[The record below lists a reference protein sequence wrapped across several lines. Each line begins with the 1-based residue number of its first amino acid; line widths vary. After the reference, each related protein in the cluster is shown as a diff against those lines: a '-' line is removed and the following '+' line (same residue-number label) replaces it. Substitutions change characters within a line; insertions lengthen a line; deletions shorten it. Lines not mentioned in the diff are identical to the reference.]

1 MSSFFKTVS
10 ILTQLCR
17 YAGDLFHGRGVGF
30 GGNGGFLL
38 GGTGPDGMPSFAR
51 AGIDLGALGH
61 HHNASRSSSA
71 LGAGMGIAGINLAS
85 AAQSPELAQA
95 LRQDLSLDSIEHL
108 EAVLGNSVLASP
120 SSVDPSKT
128 LLHDGSTP
136 PPGTPGPNS
145 PSTRS
150 FSSMGMYGGLPQSTS
165 GPGAG
170 LVRHTSMSGDRMGHD
185 HSAQLEGRH
194 YHHGHQHQQH
204 HSHHQQGPSHS
215 RSFSQP
221 PSESRLQMGMSRSTT
236 TTTSSPVKAPF
247 QAIDGNGYGL
257 AYDALVNGGGHSPMH
272 QPNNLHSTEH
282 GEGFSPI
289 GTPNQ
294 SVQSLPHQQ
303 SHSPS
308 HHPHPQLHHSHSHPE
323 GHSHHSHQ
331 QRTPVQSHAQLH
343 AFNSMYPPPTSPS
356 LFGAPVT
363 SMGSLS
369 AAAMALDLHGFQT
382 YQHGHGHPGGHHS
395 SGAGSLGFSPGPA
408 GMASYNQ
415 MMDQYLD
422 FDTNALD
429 LATAVTPSSS
439 GASFATFS
447 HSATSPQS
455 QASPPADQKQQ
466 SHSHVNSSSS
476 HSAPKHN
483 FQSPSPPSHH
493 STDHQSTHFQ
503 SHFGYGNHMNGVV
516 SVDDSMITQPTYT
529 SQNHHQGGGGTI
541 RRESFSYGTIGT
553 AHPMSP
559 PMMIPLNRVHSA
571 GSTGGSSSWQPN
583 GTNQSFSSTGSSGN
597 ARDATMKARNPKRSS
612 WGVLR
617 SLAGAT

>member
-1 MSSFFKTVS
+1 
-10 ILTQLCR
+10 
-17 YAGDLFHGRGVGF
+17 
-30 GGNGGFLL
+30 
-38 GGTGPDGMPSFAR
+38 
-51 AGIDLGALGH
+51 
-61 HHNASRSSSA
+61 
-71 LGAGMGIAGINLAS
+71 MGIAGINLAS

-108 EAVLGNSVLASP
+108 EAVLGNSVLGSP

-150 FSSMGMYGGLPQSTS
+150 FSSMGMYGAMHQNVP
-165 GPGAG
+165 GPGTA
-170 LVRHTSMSGDRMGHD
+170 LVRHASMNGDGMGQD

-194 YHHGHQHQQH
+194 YHQHQSQH
-204 HSHHQQGPSHS
+204 YQQQNHNPHHHHQGPSHS

-221 PSESRLQMGMSRSTT
+221 PSDSRLHMSLSRSTT
-236 TTTSSPVKAPF
+236 TTTSSPVKTPF
-247 QAIDGNGYGL
+247 QSIDGNGYGL
-257 AYDALVNGGGHSPMH
+257 TYDALVNGGHSPMH
-272 QPNNLHSTEH
+272 QPSNSISGEH
-282 GEGFSPI
+282 GDSDGFSPI

-294 SVQSLPHQQ
+294 SVQSLPHQNQ
-303 SHSPS
+303 SPS
-308 HHPHPQLHHSHSHPE
+308 RHPHPQLHHSHSHPE
-323 GHSHHSHQ
+323 GHSAHSHHHSHQ

-343 AFNSMYPPPTSPS
+343 AFNSMYPPLTSPS
-356 LFGAPVT
+356 LFGTSGA

-395 SGAGSLGFSPGPA
+395 TSAGSLGFSPGAA

-429 LATAVTPSSS
+429 LATAVTPSTS
-439 GASFATFS
+439 GASFASFS
-447 HSATSPQS
+447 HSASSPQS
-455 QASPPADQKQQ
+455 QASIPADQKQQ
-466 SHSHVNSSSS
+466 GHSHATPSST
-476 HSAPKHN
+476 HSPPKPT

-493 STDHQSTHFQ
+493 PTDHQSPQFQ
-503 SHFGYGNHMNGVV
+503 SLFNYGSQMNGMV
-516 SVDDSMITQPTYT
+516 SVDDSMI
-529 SQNHHQGGGGTI
+529 SQSSYQLQNNSQGGGGGGTI
-541 RRESFSYGTIGT
+541 RRESFSYGTTGT

-571 GSTGGSSSWQPN
+571 GSTGGSSSWQQN
-583 GTNQSFSSTGSSGN
+583 GASHSFSSGN
-597 ARDATMKARNPKRSS
+597 NSRDATMKVRNPKRAS

-617 SLAGAT
+617 SLAGSG